1 MTTFR
6 TVRLSGAIVLL
17 VALIFVS
24 TAVAAAGGGGLA
36 GARAA
41 TAKFHDLSVAMAA
54 GYNIRVVDV
63 AGISCIE
70 NQPEGAMG
78 VHYVNG
84 DLLLDNPPGSPPAV
98 DALRPEALVYEPKKD
113 GKLKLV
119 ALEYIVFKEA
129 WDANNAS
136 PPSLF
141 GQEFGV
147 VESPNRYGL
156 SAFYE
161 LHAWIWKPNPSGMF
175 YEWNPRVS
183 CQG

>member
-1 MTTFR
+1 MMTFR
-6 TVRLSGAIVLL
+6 TVRVSGAVVLL
-17 VALIFVS
+17 AALTFGT
-24 TAVAAAGGGGLA
+24 TAVATAGGGTLA
-36 GARAA
+36 ATRAA
-41 TAKFHDLSVAMAA
+41 TAKFHDLSVAKAA

-70 NQPEGAMG
+70 NQPKGAMG

-98 DALRPEALVYEPKKD
+98 DALRPEALVYEPKD

-119 ALEYIVFKEA
+119 ALEYLVFKEG
-129 WDANNAS
+129 WDAVNESA
-136 PPSLF
+136 PSLF
-141 GQEFGV
+141 GHDFGV

-156 SAFYE
+156 PAFYE
-161 LHAWIWKPNPSGMF
+161 LHVWLWKQNPSGMF

-183 CQG
+183 CAG